1 MLNDAQNSGIWLDW
15 LPDIQDAFIEYCG
28 TCIIRMLVCM
38 SLSVLIGWLI
48 EDILQAQSTMS
59 GDLRA

>member
-1 MLNDAQNSGIWLDW
+1 MVNISLVKDEMDW
-15 LPDIQDAFIEYCG
+15 L
-28 TCIIRMLVCM
+28 V
-38 SLSVLIGWLI
+38 

>member
-1 MLNDAQNSGIWLDW
+1 MEVEALIEAVRKIWLID
-15 LPDIQDAFIEYCG
+15 
-28 TCIIRMLVCM
+28 
-38 SLSVLIGWLI
+38 WLI